1 MQSNPIEVAPWG
13 DRLTKN
19 KSGSPNR
26 AAVVLTSL
34 WQFCRRKPLGAIG
47 GLIVV
52 GLLIMAVFAP
62 WIAPYQYDETIP
74 GARMKAPGAQF
85 WMGTDNLGRDVY
97 SRVVYGAR
105 ISVTVG
111 FATIAIG
118 TLVAAAVGI
127 SSAYVGGTYDI
138 VVQRIVDAWM
148 SFPYLVIIL
157 SLMAVLGPGLLNLIL
172 TLSLLIAAG
181 GARVIRSAALSVM
194 QNPYLEAARAMG
206 SGHLRIVLRYVLP
219 NVMATI
225 MILATIGL
233 GGVILAESSLSFLGF
248 GVPPPYPS
256 WGAMLSGS
264 GRSYMYRAPWMAIWP
279 GLAISLA
286 VFGFNML
293 GDALRDVLDPRL
305 RGR

>member
-1 MQSNPIEVAPWG
+1 MLVMAAGANVIAHHAYDQS
-13 DRLTKN
+13 
-19 KSGSPNR
+19 S
-26 AAVVLTSL
+26 
-34 WQFCRRKPLGAIG
+34 
-47 GLIVV
+47 
-52 GLLIMAVFAP
+52 
-62 WIAPYQYDETIP
+62 P
-74 GARMKAPGAQF
+74 GARMQPPSARF
-85 WMGTDNLGRDVY
+85 WMGTDNLSRDMW

-181 GARVIRSAALSVM
+181 GARVIRGAALSVM